1 MGKLFN
7 YTSQIL
13 LSLIS
18 SFFVVVVVVNTI
30 VFTSFGSKPK
40 CPDGGTWNHSVNMSK
55 WETVKMIP
63 IVKNAL
69 WPKCSWLDRYKPSDS
84 CAMRA
89 PNADDDDYYDRDEKD
104 D

>member
-1 MGKLFN
+1 MVGK
-7 YTSQIL
+7 
-13 LSLIS
+13 
-18 SFFVVVVVVNTI
+18 TI